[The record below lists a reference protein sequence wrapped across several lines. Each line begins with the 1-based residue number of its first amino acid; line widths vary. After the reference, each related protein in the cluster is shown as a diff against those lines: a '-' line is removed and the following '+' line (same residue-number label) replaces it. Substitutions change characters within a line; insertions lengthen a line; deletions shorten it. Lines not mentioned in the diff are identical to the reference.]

1 MNIYFFVLG
10 VLSIIFLAMLSTIVW
25 GVLKIMKISKTVD
38 KHDLL
43 VEEFELDAVRTD
55 LESSIAE
62 VHERIDTVDRSVS
75 SDFDD
80 IHNRVDNL
88 NSYIDH
94 RIDKLIDAQN
104 ANVKT
109 KKTSK

>member
-38 KHDLL
+38 SHDLL
-43 VEEFELDAVRTD
+43 VEEFELDAVLTD